1 MIRWWFW
8 PVKVRTW
15 SEIFTGGQSVI
26 NRGQMRQKDLKPQ
39 SCPRNIWLAVV
50 DRLPPTKSSLPD
62 TLIQVVFRMLVG
74 FAMEF
79 WMKIKGKNEAIFKDS
94 WCHFIKQMLGFIF
107 GTGLYI
113 ANNEKIRLTS
123 KKPAKFTPCWL
134 LSTSTKNDGQGTL
147 AAWQQNAEWPHPLH
161 RWTPLPPVKPKKS
174 PATERSDGCGE
185 ADNQCTHPKGWD
197 HHKVTWERCVSC
209 GKDDTVD
216 FWFVRKTGK
225 LSSWGKGS
233 WSLL

>member
-113 ANNEKIRLTS
+113 ANHKKKRLTS
-123 KKPAKFTPCWL
+123 TKTLQNSHLVDFFPHQQKTTAKGHWQLGNKMPNDHIP
-134 LSTSTKNDGQGTL
+134 STVEPL
-147 AAWQQNAEWPHPLH
+147 APSEA
-161 RWTPLPPVKPKKS
+161 KKS
-174 PATERSDGCGE
+174 PATERDGCGE
-185 ADNQCTHPKGWD
+185 ADNQCTHPKSWD
-197 HHKVTWERCVSC
+197 YYKVTWERCVFC

-216 FWFVRKTGK
+216 FWQPEI
-225 LSSWGKGS
+225 W
-233 WSLL
+233 